1 MKVIRRL
8 FALLIL
14 SALLLTAG
22 VSPCAAADVKTPPS
36 LEAGIYEISKYGNLI
51 LAIGAESMTGLG
63 YEPGDVISVKIGDAE
78 MEMPIGTN
86 YADVDSGEPICCFK
100 AGSDG
105 ITAVV
110 LAINAGD
117 LTTAMGIA
125 ERRTIDAE
133 PGYEWVYAEG
143 FDEDTSAAISMV
155 QKQGYAQ
162 EYAMHQH
169 SGTRTNKR
177 QDYAHLDDA
186 AFANFRAV
194 ETGGMGKGTL
204 YRSSSPIS
212 PALNRNREADEAL
225 LQSLVRT
232 VINMSDSEE
241 AMRQYSDFAL
251 THYAECDIIALNM
264 DMNVLGESFRQ
275 KLAEGFRYMAAH
287 DGPYLIHCKE
297 GKDRTGFAAAVL
309 SCLMGADADEI
320 AADYMLTYYNYYGIE
335 PETKEYEEIARSN
348 LESMLAKAFGIPSIR
363 DEDVSL
369 QSCAESY
376 LEGIGMTAEEIAM
389 LKEKLA
395 EDYGGLI
402 SPARLTTDRDSR

>member
-1 MKVIRRL
+1 MNTKNRACAIL
-8 FALLIL
+8 ILLSLLI
-14 SALLLTAG
+14 TAA
-22 VSPCAAADVKTPPS
+22 VVPQAFADDNAPPAI
-36 LEAGIYEISKYGNLI
+36 EAGIYEINQYGNII
-51 LAIGAESMTGLG
+51 LTIGAESMTGLG
-63 YEPGDVISVKIGDAE
+63 YEPGDVISVKFGGTE

-100 AGSDG
+100 AGSNG
-105 ITAVV
+105 VTAVV

-117 LTTAMGIA
+117 LAGTMGIA
-125 ERRTIDAE
+125 ERRAIDAE

-143 FDEDTSAAISMV
+143 LDETLSAAISMV

-162 EYAMHQH
+162 EFAMHQH

-204 YRSSSPIS
+204 YRSSSPIN

-232 VINMSDSEE
+232 VINMADSEE
-241 AMRQYSDFAL
+241 VMRHYSDFAL
-251 THYAECDIIALNM
+251 THYAECNIIALNM

-297 GKDRTGFAAAVL
+297 GKDRSGFAAAVL
-309 SCLMGADADEI
+309 SCLMGADADEVS
-320 AADYMLTYYNYYGIE
+320 ADYMLTYYNYYGIE
-335 PETKEYEEIARSN
+335 PGTKEYEEIARSN

-363 DEDVSL
+363 DEDVNL
-369 QSCAESY
+369 QSCAEGY
-376 LEGIGMTAEEIAM
+376 LENIGMTPEEISQ
-389 LKEKLA
+389 LKGRLGEN
-395 EDYGGLI
+395 YGGQT
-402 SPARLTTDRDSR
+402 SEQN